1 MDAGRAI
8 ELLPDRY
15 AVCRLPAGSGLPW
28 WAARSDSL
36 LCATFTATEVSVV
49 CEAARVPGDVR
60 TAGTYRALRVD
71 GPIPLDEVGVL
82 ARLATPLAGAGIAL
96 FAVSTYDTD
105 YLLVTE
111 DQLARGIEALRA
123 AGVVVR

>member
-8 ELLPDRY
+8 EVLPDRY

-28 WAARSDSL
+28 WAAGSDSFL
-36 LCATFTATEVSVV
+36 GATFTATEVSVV
-49 CEAARVPGDVR
+49 CEASRVPGEVR
-60 TAGTYRALRVD
+60 TAGVYRALRVD
-71 GPIPLDEVGVL
+71 GPIPPDEVGVL
-82 ARLATPLAGAGIAL
+82 VRLATPLAGAGVAL
-96 FAVSTYDTD
+96 FALATFDTD
-105 YLLVTE
+105 YLLVAE